1 MKNFLQVNRALAAE
15 NNFYLNLNQLPSKN
29 DGEPTVNRQS
39 RLMLR
44 HGKRS
49 ENGALSSTCLRS
61 ASVPL
66 SFRSRYLRYAAVIF
80 CVLVLSVGQ
89 AWSTDQVLK
98 TVDFSTSA
106 WSSATFT
113 ADATTVV
120 DGVTASS
127 GSSSSKLSFP
137 KFSRQFL
144 TYFPKFLDTFPN
156 LVDIFLNLL
165 TCS

>member
-1 MKNFLQVNRALAAE
+1 M
-15 NNFYLNLNQLPSKN
+15 
-29 DGEPTVNRQS
+29 TV
-39 RLMLR
+39 
-44 HGKRS
+44 
-49 ENGALSSTCLRS
+49 S
-61 ASVPL
+61 ASMHDDGQNCNVKQRAELMSLSGKKAEKEQLSPSCLLSASFPL
-66 SFRSRYLRYAAVIF
+66 SFRTRYLRYAAVIF

-89 AWSTDQVLK
+89 AWSADQVLK

-144 TYFPKFLDTFPN
+144 T
-156 LVDIFLNLL
+156 
-165 TCS
+165 